1 MRAGMEE
8 NERKYVIIEGIQNKM
23 NISK

>member
-23 NISK
+23 NRSK